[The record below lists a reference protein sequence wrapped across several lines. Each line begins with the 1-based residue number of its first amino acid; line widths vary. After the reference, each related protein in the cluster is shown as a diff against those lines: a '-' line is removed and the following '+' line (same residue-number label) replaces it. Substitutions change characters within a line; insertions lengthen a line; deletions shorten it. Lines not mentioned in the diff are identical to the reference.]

1 MPDEHA
7 PSPRPSARPK
17 RRTPAHFQFA
27 GTSLVRDLVSGAEA
41 VADRSFL
48 GSGRHAV
55 DAGTASAAD
64 VAGATAPPSPWA
76 HAAIHHSYADAK
88 LRSSRWR
95 AYGFRIAPEVLT
107 RLKDRVNSDRRTT
120 GNSGLAT
127 GHYVDAAL
135 RTMPEPVTELIAMAE
150 EFGATRLWDSERTQ
164 PSTYRVGEQA
174 YHLASTLKLVLQ
186 EADFGRR
193 GTQVVSAGIERYLD
207 ALDQEGP
214 LRRPERRRP

>member
-1 MPDEHA
+1 MHDERLT
-7 PSPRPSARPK
+7 SPRPSARPK
-17 RRTPAHFQFA
+17 KPTPAHFQFA
-27 GTSLVRDLVSGAEA
+27 GTSLVRDLIAGAEA

-48 GSGRHAV
+48 GSGRHAAQ
-55 DAGTASAAD
+55 AGPPAAPD
-64 VAGATAPPSPWA
+64 VATAPQPQSAWA

-88 LRSSRWR
+88 LRSARWR
-95 AYGFRIAPEVLT
+95 AYGFRIAPEVLA
-107 RLKDRVNSDRRTT
+107 RLKDRLNSDRRTT
-120 GNSGLAT
+120 GNSSLAT

-135 RTMPEPVTELIAMAE
+135 RTMPESVTELISMAE

-174 YHLASTLKLVLQ
+174 YELASTLKLVLQ

-207 ALDQEGP
+207 ALDREGA
-214 LRRPERRRP
+214 LRRPERHRP